1 MRASLCYN
9 SKDGITKE
17 ALYVGNIYCPFYN
30 GCRSQADLVTM
41 AAPKPYFI
49 GSSLLDFFPIE
60 GTRETYVEVRRFY
73 SMMGAEDNIEI
84 YVAPKP
90 HGFWHDTR
98 EKLLRFLCKH
108 LNVDFIENKK

>member
-1 MRASLCYN
+1 MDKYKLRRRLDQEPSLPRFMERGL
-9 SKDGITKE
+9 D
-17 ALYVGNIYCPFYN
+17 
-30 GCRSQADLVTM
+30 QADLVTM